1 MNQSVSVVIPVY
13 KIDLTESERMSLS
26 QCLNLLYKYDISF
39 VCSKSFDFELF
50 CKSNE
55 VNQEKINISRISFAN
70 EYFSSIEGYNRL
82 LLSEFFYESFSD
94 FEYIL
99 IYQLDAWVFND
110 ELGFWV
116 SQNYDYIGAPW
127 IGEEHGNIKNRVGNG
142 GFSLRRVNAF
152 LKIFKSLRFRYY
164 RINHFSKIFN
174 DRIDY
179 LIRTNTFLYILKVIK
194 ALLMSTVEFLA
205 YKNTLKH
212 YFMLC
217 EINEDILWG
226 VYAPI
231 IFQEFKIPS
240 IDVAMR
246 FSIETNPEN
255 TMLLI
260 SPNLPFGCHAW
271 EKLAKSFW
279 QPFINSSL
287 VSNQKLS

>member
-1 MNQSVSVVIPVY
+1 
-13 KIDLTESERMSLS
+13 
-26 QCLNLLYKYDISF
+26 
-39 VCSKSFDFELF
+39 
-50 CKSNE
+50 
-55 VNQEKINISRISFAN
+55 
-70 EYFSSIEGYNRL
+70 
-82 LLSEFFYESFSD
+82 
-94 FEYIL
+94 
-99 IYQLDAWVFND
+99 
-110 ELGFWV
+110 
-116 SQNYDYIGAPW
+116 
-127 IGEEHGNIKNRVGNG
+127 
-142 GFSLRRVNAF
+142 
-152 LKIFKSLRFRYY
+152 
-164 RINHFSKIFN
+164 
-174 DRIDY
+174 
-179 LIRTNTFLYILKVIK
+179 
-194 ALLMSTVEFLA
+194 
-205 YKNTLKH
+205 
-212 YFMLC
+212 MLC